1 MKEMLGRL
9 LNKLA
14 GAEKIVFVG
23 IGEEKLSD
31 DGVGPFIISEL
42 LNFSN
47 ERFLFIN
54 AGIDLIGRVDEII
67 EFSNL
72 FFF

>member
-1 MKEMLGRL
+1 MKEMLGKL
-9 LNKLA
+9 LNEVD

-42 LNFSN
+42 LIYSN
-47 ERFLFIN
+47 KIFLFIN
-54 AGIDLIGRVDEII
+54 AGIT
-67 EFSNL
+67 
-72 FFF
+72 